1 MHLRGLIYKKYI
13 YKNNIWSI
21 PQYGVTLEEA
31 TKLRLRIWAH
41 CSSLLYPLFLGMRYN
56 VVLSLECVAGRCISR
71 DSSVGRAS
79 DWRSEG
85 PWFNPGSRQFFF
97 YISYS
102 EQSKHVLDT
111 EMLNVFSLMW
121 TGESCKILKCFLA
134 FNSCWVKH
142 YGARLDYQIP
152 MGISSKISSS
162 LKFFRLH
169 RVID

>member
-111 EMLNVFSLMW
+111 EMLNVFSD
-121 TGESCKILKCFLA
+121 TGFMVWNGKKSNNIRNDTINDLLIESWITDTYKVNRSTYERYSA
-134 FNSCWVKH
+134 QYN
-142 YGARLDYQIP
+142 
-152 MGISSKISSS
+152 
-162 LKFFRLH
+162 
-169 RVID
+169 